1 MLLFI
6 LTLVYQDMSHEVI
19 LKYGGRDISESS
31 LVFSRSKVEEAKS
44 VSHYFQSSTSK
55 NFAIRN
61 ANSEI
66 QSKSAY
72 QSRTKDAYTVMG
84 CPLPLEVASQ

>member
-1 MLLFI
+1 MRL
-6 LTLVYQDMSHEVI
+6 EVI

-31 LVFSRSKVEEAKS
+31 LVFSRSKGEKARL

-61 ANSEI
+61 ANS
-66 QSKSAY
+66 
-72 QSRTKDAYTVMG
+72 
-84 CPLPLEVASQ
+84 